1 MIGNNDWLDYM
12 EYRDHIAH
20 SMGMWD
26 KSKVK
31 YKEKIPVGGGKFRY
45 IYDEPN
51 RNRNVSRRSVP
62 TYFDKNQRDAER
74 RNAERSSYS
83 RRADTDRR
91 VEARN
96 RVRGVENSRR
106 SMENNALTNRQNTNF
121 NVYQRQQRAG
131 YDAQRRAAE
140 QQGMQNRATNNQQ
153 IEANKLARGYA
164 NQQRVAEQQMTQN
177 RMNSDARMAQRQ
189 QTARADAERRDMEQR
204 TAQGRAQNEQDVAN
218 KPKNLFDHMGRALG
232 NAANAVGSAL
242 NSAGDWVGDRARDVG
257 DWVGDRAE
265 DVSEWVGDRARDTR
279 DWVDQNITGNSARDN
294 AERKRD
300 EANRASTDYWN
311 AIGEGN
317 IQDMAR
323 YGANADKAYDEARQS
338 QKEANNSLWG
348 RIAGDD
354 GRFDLSD
361 ISRHASNAADAVAGA
376 ARDAGDWIGG
386 RAIDVRNW
394 VDDNITGNSDREY
407 ANYQDEV
414 ARRER
419 QLAADAFER
428 GIGIQRAFEGDPRRD
443 HMTSIPFSQGYENVR
458 NANEAEARANVAR
471 SRADQSLFGRVGNAA
486 NAAGQWIGDRAN
498 EAGRA
503 ARNLYDQAGNAIGG
517 VGDWIG
523 DRAAELRDRAV
534 GPNGKLDESDV
545 RRGVNAVGG
554 WLGDRFEDVANL
566 TGIGQRVDLD
576 RAKEQ
581 ENRTRLERD
590 FARTAYQNRLDNPVQ
605 LNTIPIENARYLTA
619 DKLRQAEQSG
629 DTEAVERYRHQMA
642 MYDAALAEP
651 EKYARALMNRN
662 DPVSIY
668 QDRYSDAAQNH
679 GAAQRDLREAQNA
692 YNNSP
697 LGRAEN
703 FARGV
708 GEAASNALGS
718 ASSAARNLIET
729 AGGNIAQALSL
740 AQQRLRYAQNTGNPE
755 MIQDAQEVIRTLESP
770 AFNFRDRMN

>member
-12 EYRDHIAH
+12 EYRDYIAH

-51 RNRNVSRRSVP
+51 RNRNASRRSVP

-164 NQQRVAEQQMTQN
+164 NQQRAAEQQMAQN

-232 NAANAVGSAL
+232 NAANAVGSAI

-265 DVSEWVGDRARDTR
+265 DVGEWAGDRARDTR
-279 DWVDQNITGNSARDN
+279 DWVDRNITGNSARDN

-317 IQDMAR
+317 VQDMDR
-323 YGANADKAYDEARQS
+323 YRTNADKAYDEARQS

-361 ISRHASNAADAVAGA
+361 ISRHASNAANAVAGA

-386 RAIDVRNW
+386 RAVDVRNW
-394 VDDNITGNSDREY
+394 VDDNITGNNDREY

-443 HMTSIPFSQGYENVR
+443 YMTSIPFSQGYENVR
-458 NANEAEARANVAR
+458 NANEAEARANEAR

-517 VGDWIG
+517 IG
-523 DRAAELRDRAV
+523 DFIADRTGVTARNEHEAAKQNYLDAARA
-534 GPNGKLDESDV
+534 G
-545 RRGVNAVGG
+545 
-554 WLGDRFEDVANL
+554 
-566 TGIGQRVDLD
+566 
-576 RAKEQ
+576 
-581 ENRTRLERD
+581 
-590 FARTAYQNRLDNPVQ
+590 
-605 LNTIPIENARYLTA
+605 
-619 DKLRQAEQSG
+619 
-629 DTEAVERYRHQMA
+629 
-642 MYDAALAEP
+642 YDARNNYYDAYDADPNSAETAAARDA
-651 EKYARALMNRN
+651 YTRAL
-662 DPVSIY
+662 
-668 QDRYSDAAQNH
+668 QEK
-679 GAAQRDLREAQNA
+679 GAADRNQEATLSA
-692 YNNSP
+692 YENSP
-697 LGRAEN
+697 LGRAEGAMRN
-703 FARGV
+703 VREFGEDTARQASQAVRTV
-708 GEAASNALGS
+708 GREAQNALGNV
-718 ASSAARNLIET
+718 SSAARNLIET
-729 AGGNIAQALSL
+729 AGGNIEQALAW

-755 MIQDAQEVIRTLESP
+755 MIQDAESTVKEIEVIPIQTIPISIKKI
-770 AFNFRDRMN
+770 